1 MFPRQL
7 SAGGVDVF
15 PFAAAYVDHHVTSFQ
30 KPDEGIPVFV
40 RTVVKTRTFHIVVF
54 DDIDLD
60 RELAAIEGQSFC
72 IFEAVVD
79 IFQKQILEMFG
90 RVPVFSTKYFRLP
103 AISLKG

>member
-1 MFPRQL
+1 MCIRD
-7 SAGGVDVF
+7 S
-15 PFAAAYVDHHVTSFQ
+15 HVTSFQ

-40 RTVVKTRTFHIVVF
+40 RTVLKTRTFHIVVF

-79 IFQKQILEMFG
+79 IFQKQILESRTG
-90 RVPVFSTKYFRLP
+90 SDVYKRQIQDYIYNK
-103 AISLKG
+103 